1 MTDTNTISKILELQY
16 KEYMKSL
23 GYEQKDKEVEE

>member
-16 KEYMKSL
+16 KEYMESL
-23 GYEQKDKEVEE
+23 GYEQKEVTT

>member
-16 KEYMKSL
+16 KEYMESL
-23 GYEQKDKEVEE
+23 GYEKKEVDT